1 VFPDTAEA
9 ASDTFVSVGLLNVPV
24 SASAVIIRTKNG
36 VFVANASADAA
47 GGGVQFFQFLLPSSK
62 VSGSPF
68 VFDVTNSL
76 QVASTAAFPFSADF
90 SLYVSAPAKPQII
103 LPPQF
108 TSLLITDAPLAS
120 FVLINFGGLAGTAS
134 TSASLIM
141 GSVSQ
146 SLVVTGYK
154 SDGNFGTVTV
164 QFSRNVRLA
173 GSAQVII
180 FPSAA
185 GSGSGATFSFTYVFP
200 APVVTPSLACTN
212 GKSSGFIILYAVFP
226 SSIDDQNFQV
236 TVNSARSQIV
246 SVDRRQCRQSMCLLC
261 SLQH

>member
-1 VFPDTAEA
+1 M
-9 ASDTFVSVGLLNVPV
+9 
-24 SASAVIIRTKNG
+24 
-36 VFVANASADAA
+36 FVANASADAA

-90 SLYVSAPAKPQII
+90 SLYVSAPARPQII

-108 TSLLITDAPLAS
+108 TSLLITDAPLAIVCVNQ
-120 FVLINFGGLAGTAS
+120 FWRVGRYCFNVCYT
-134 TSASLIM
+134 LIM

-226 SSIDDQNFQV
+226 SSIDDQ
-236 TVNSARSQIV
+236 R
-246 SVDRRQCRQSMCLLC
+246 
-261 SLQH
+261 